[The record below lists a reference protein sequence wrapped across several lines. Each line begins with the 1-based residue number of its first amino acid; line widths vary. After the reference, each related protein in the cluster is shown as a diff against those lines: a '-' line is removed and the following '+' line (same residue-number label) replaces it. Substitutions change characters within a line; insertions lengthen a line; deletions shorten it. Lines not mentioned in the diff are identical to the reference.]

1 MSDISKNDAV
11 AFANSILQLQKRL
24 DEVEAANRVLETMR
38 VSVDRAVEKIRAAV
52 DELRNSTNAPGRSD
66 ENDHLECKEETT
78 K

>member
-38 VSVDRAVEKIRAAV
+38 AGVDRAVEKIRAAI
-52 DELRNSTNAPGRSD
+52 DELRNSTSAPRGID
-66 ENDHLECKEETT
+66 ETDHVEVEQQG
-78 K
+78 